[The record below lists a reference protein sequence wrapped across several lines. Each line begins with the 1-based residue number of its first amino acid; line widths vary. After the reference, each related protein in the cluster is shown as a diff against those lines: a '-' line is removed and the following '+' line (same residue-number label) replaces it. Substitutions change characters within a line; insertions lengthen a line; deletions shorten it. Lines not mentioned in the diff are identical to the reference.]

1 MKSIL
6 ISGLLLCIVG
16 SINFIAGQDRKREE
30 KISTQKTDAT
40 STKDQIEVMTD
51 RFTQKTTLV
60 LKPQILLDKSDYFVT
75 LAIKT
80 QVGKSDG
87 LYSMV
92 YIASQAKTPQD
103 FGGSEAAFLVNDES
117 LTFDTDL
124 EGDRPIL
131 LEAKYYIEKD
141 NMPRKKAYIG
151 HLFEPQFKKFS
162 EAEKIEMKLGAF
174 ETKFGQTAVA
184 NLREYARLVLEQSNN
199 IGK

>member
-1 MKSIL
+1 MKYIL
-6 ISGLLLCIVG
+6 VSGLLLCIVG
-16 SINFIAGQDRKREE
+16 SISFVAGQDRKREE
-30 KISTQKTDAT
+30 KISTQKAEAA
-40 STKDQIEVMTD
+40 STKDQIEVISD
-51 RFTQKTTLV
+51 RFTRETTLA
-60 LKPQILLDKSDYFVT
+60 LKPQILLDKPDHFVT

-80 QVGKSDG
+80 KVGKSHD

-92 YIASQAKTPQD
+92 YIASQAKAPQD
-103 FGGSEAAFLVNDES
+103 FGGSETAFLINDEP

-174 ETKFGQTAVA
+174 ETQFSQTVIA
-184 NLREYARLVLEQSNN
+184 NLREYARLVLEQYK